1 MLVKVVVEK
10 KNYNPVFAGRVWVN
24 NEIVDLDEFKN
35 IEEIK
40 KKAKSK
46 GVSFIDIE
54 TKKTNNKKT
63 E

>member
-1 MLVKVVVEK
+1 MLVKVVVER

>member
-1 MLVKVVVEK
+1 MLVKVVVER

-54 TKKTNNKKT
+54 TKKTNIKKT